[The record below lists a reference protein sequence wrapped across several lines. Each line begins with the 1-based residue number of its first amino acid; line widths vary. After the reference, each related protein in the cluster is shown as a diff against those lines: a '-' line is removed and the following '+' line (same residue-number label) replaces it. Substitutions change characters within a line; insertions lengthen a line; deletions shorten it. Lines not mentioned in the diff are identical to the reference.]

1 MTPQIIAISSRFMGS
16 SFPVLEAGGCGRR
29 DRGRPE
35 NGRSFTERFRGWQP
49 RELSDQCNSSAS
61 AMPDATP
68 LRPISH
74 WRSGKPAM
82 LMTLVLK
89 TQRLRQC
96 DRLAAVGE
104 RNAWLTGDELTDA
117 ADPRPLW

>member
-1 MTPQIIAISSRFMGS
+1 MSSS
-16 SFPVLEAGGCGRR
+16 VPVLEAGGYGRSVG
-29 DRGRPE
+29 GRPE

-49 RELSDQCNSSAS
+49 RELSDQRNSSAS
-61 AMPDATP
+61 AMPDASP

-82 LMTLVLK
+82 IMTLVLK
-89 TQRLRQC
+89 TECLRQF

-104 RNAWLTGDELTDA
+104 RNPWLTGDDLTDA
-117 ADPRPLW
+117 TDPRPFW